1 MIWNCLN
8 CFAKKEKTIK
18 QTRIVKIRNSV
29 FLWKHVLSNSLHV
42 LQKLTKFKKIYLPWR
57 SCKKF
62 WCFRKSAETDPESRP
77 SSSDIEFSFSR
88 IRPRTSLQSWK
99 YLWSSL
105 EASSIWVRVSIS
117 SPKSA
122 QASFKASFHCAM
134 VAASEIEILIVNL
147 ERIEFYYIHSGQ
159 KCLHSLLILVQKWTK
174 EK

>member
-1 MIWNCLN
+1 MNFYSLL
-8 CFAKKEKTIK
+8 IK
-18 QTRIVKIRNSV
+18 IIFSRNLTYCNLTR
-29 FLWKHVLSNSLHV
+29 F
-42 LQKLTKFKKIYLPWR
+42 FKKNVLPWR

-134 VAASEIEILIVNL
+134 VAASEIKILIVNL

-159 KCLHSLLILVQKWTK
+159 KCLPSLLILVHKWPK